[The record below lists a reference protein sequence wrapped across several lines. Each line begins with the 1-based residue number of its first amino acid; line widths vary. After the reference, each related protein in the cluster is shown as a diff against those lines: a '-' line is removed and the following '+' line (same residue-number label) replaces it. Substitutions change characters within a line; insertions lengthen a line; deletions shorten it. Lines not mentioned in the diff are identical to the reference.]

1 MQKAK
6 YKIYDQSSIS
16 TDKKVCIKEED
27 YQILFWKFWKSLKV
41 LKKRRRKMKIES
53 FDNDLK
59 DGEEDEE
66 D

>member
-1 MQKAK
+1 
-6 YKIYDQSSIS
+6 
-16 TDKKVCIKEED
+16 
-27 YQILFWKFWKSLKV
+27 LKV